1 MAVFGANTAD
11 LSDRRQIS
19 AQIGGLTE
27 NGGNVFQFNAA
38 TNTVDAFR
46 YVFLYCLTAYMRKGV
61 YEYRVLAVSGDDEAY
76 SVSSRCEFTPKRGLT
91 IKIN

>member
-1 MAVFGANTAD
+1 MKNIVALFSCVVSLSVGAFECSDAVKAKT
-11 LSDRRQIS
+11 
-19 AQIGGLTE
+19 
-27 NGGNVFQFNAA
+27 
-38 TNTVDAFR
+38 
-46 YVFLYCLTAYMRKGV
+46 MRKGV